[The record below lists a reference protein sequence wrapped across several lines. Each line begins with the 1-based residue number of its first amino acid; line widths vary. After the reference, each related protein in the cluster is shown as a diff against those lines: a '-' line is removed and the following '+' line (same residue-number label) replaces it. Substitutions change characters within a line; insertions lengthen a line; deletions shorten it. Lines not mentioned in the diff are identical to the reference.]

1 MATLPLTDDDV
12 LPADEPV
19 LDLSA
24 VARRLGVSVGR
35 TRTLVAD
42 HHILAVS
49 RGGEPMVP
57 EVFFDEDGIAK
68 HLTGLIDVLL
78 DGGFDRDEAMT
89 WLFTVQDDLGEY
101 PARALHGHSARE
113 MIRRAQALAL

>member
-1 MATLPLTDDDV
+1 MATLPLTADDV

-42 HHILAVS
+42 HHILGVS
-49 RGGEPMVP
+49 RDGEPVVP
-57 EVFFDEDGIAK
+57 EVFFDDHGIAK

-78 DGGFDRDEAMT
+78 DGGFSRDEAMQ
-89 WLFTVQDDLGEY
+89 WLFTVHDDLGEY